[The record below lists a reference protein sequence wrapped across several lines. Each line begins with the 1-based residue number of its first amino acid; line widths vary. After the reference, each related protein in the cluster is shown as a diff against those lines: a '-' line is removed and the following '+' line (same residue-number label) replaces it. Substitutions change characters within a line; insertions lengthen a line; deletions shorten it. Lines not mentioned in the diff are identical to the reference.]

1 MKLIICDGESHLT
14 PENEVINWLHPSGF
28 FEQLYR
34 GMLSHGDYY
43 LPQAKVIST
52 LKGGTEFIDGGD
64 E

>member
-1 MKLIICDGESHLT
+1 MNMKLIICDGESHLT

-34 GMLSHGDYY
+34 GMLSDGDYY
-43 LPQAKVIST
+43 IQQVQVN
-52 LKGGTEFIDGGD
+52 GGD